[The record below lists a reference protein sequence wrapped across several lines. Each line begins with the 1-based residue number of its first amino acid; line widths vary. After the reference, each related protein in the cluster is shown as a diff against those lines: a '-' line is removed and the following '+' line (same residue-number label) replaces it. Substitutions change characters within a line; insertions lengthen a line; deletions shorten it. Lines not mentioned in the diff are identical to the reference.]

1 MSFQRSGIPGPVLAI
16 AILNGIVGAAVSLL
30 VLLMLVAVPGP
41 LIAMFADA
49 EASGDVQM
57 KSAMAEARMAFSMFV
72 PFAVAMAIAGLAAV
86 IGAIGLMRLRNW
98 GRLMTLCIAWL
109 HIMFAIVILITYF
122 VVPTGGP
129 RSKPWD
135 GVLSLAYSI
144 LVLSVLMSAPVRAAF
159 QHAQASQQ
167 SRISSIPAAA
177 SL

>member
-57 KSAMAEARMAFSMFV
+57 KSAMSEARMAFSMFV

-109 HIMFAIVILITYF
+109 HIMFAMVILITYF

-129 RSKPWD
+129 RSQPWD

-167 SRISSIPAAA
+167 SRSSSIPAAA